1 MILSYERQ
9 HYKTKC
15 NSEDFGCKNSSVAP
29 LFNIKIKICKTCQT
43 FWIDSFFNL
52 LIYSANSNS
61 YFFLLS
67 SFFLSSS
74 VIFLNMSQMT
84 QMSQMSY
91 MGVHRWWVC
100 MGVSACTLVCLNF
113 AFSMLHMIEMS
124 QIPRTV
130 HGCVQVCAGVFCG
143 CALVCAGVCRCARV
157 CDAQV
162 CRVCVCCVGGTNFQ
176 NIYWRLDS

>member
-84 QMSQMSY
+84 QMSQT
-91 MGVHRWWVC
+91 C
-100 MGVSACTLVCLNF
+100 MGLRTPH
-113 AFSMLHMIEMS
+113 LHNA
-124 QIPRTV
+124 QVGCV
-130 HGCVQVCAGVFCG
+130 HGCEWVFEGG
-143 CALVCAGVCRCARV
+143 CRW
-157 CDAQV
+157 
-162 CRVCVCCVGGTNFQ
+162 VCVRRILRIPTETMFLTSANYNMHPLILVKVDF
-176 NIYWRLDS
+176 

>member
-52 LIYSANSNS
+52 PIYSANSNS

-67 SFFLSSS
+67 FFFFFLLSLFLKLCFQHLLVCTGVWGCVRVS
-74 VIFLNMSQMT
+74 VNMRGYALVCVSMQNCA
-84 QMSQMSY
+84 
-91 MGVHRWWVC
+91 WVC
-100 MGVSACTLVCLNF
+100 AGMLGSVLVVGVRLGLC
-113 AFSMLHMIEMS
+113 E
-124 QIPRTV
+124 
-130 HGCVQVCAGVFCG
+130 CVQVCTGMHR
-143 CALVCAGVCRCARV
+143 CAQICASVRECTWECAGVH
-157 CDAQV
+157 
-162 CRVCVCCVGGTNFQ
+162 T
-176 NIYWRLDS
+176 